1 MHFALGGEGNHL
13 VFRLPEPLGFHLGW
27 RVAPQVRISISVS
40 LLVRAQGDPAEWP
53 LGPLNRC

>member
-53 LGPLNRC
+53 LWTR